1 MFIPLSTIPLYRLT
15 DRLSI
20 SYCEKAKD
28 VQSFAFY
35 TSALSCCTSAGMVG
49 IIGWSS
55 IRWRAYRLR
64 VRPAVAAFARIAAS
78 SLSVT
83 RMMIFLVLFSLMM
96 VVVLLSHGCLLA
108 SVASFLRGTGFGVAG
123 ATRAIGR

>member
-1 MFIPLSTIPLYRLT
+1 MASSAALVGSLAI
-15 DRLSI
+15 
-20 SYCEKAKD
+20 
-28 VQSFAFY
+28 AF
-35 TSALSCCTSAGMVG
+35 TARAIWLMLLQRPVKSALSCCTSAGMVG

-64 VRPAVAAFARIAAS
+64 VRLAVAAFARIAAS

-108 SVASFLRGTGFGVAG
+108 LVSSFRRGTGFGVAG
-123 ATRAIGR
+123 ATCIIGR